1 METQQALVFLH
12 GAGGS
17 ARSWSALLE
26 HLGSYPAFAI
36 DLPGHGQRPDTLPA
50 EVTVSDYARVVWDIV
65 NNELQIRRPIIAG
78 HSMGGAIALT
88 LALEH
93 GSELSGL
100 ILIGTGARLRVRA
113 DLLEAARTAS
123 PEALQALAT
132 WSLVPTS
139 SESQR
144 AQFQRELARG
154 SASLYRDLLACH
166 TFDCMARLGEISL
179 PTLIVVGAE
188 DQMTPIK
195 YSQYLHDH
203 IAGST
208 LQIIPA
214 AGHAL
219 MQERPEELA
228 RVIAAWLAAAPSTP
242 SPGSCYNTASGFPHE
257 Q

>member
-1 METQQALVFLH
+1 MDHQPIVFLH

-26 HLGSYPAFAI
+26 YLGSYPAIAI
-36 DLPGHGQRPDTLPA
+36 DLPGHGQRADTLAA
-50 EVTVSDYARVVWDIV
+50 EVSVSDYAQAAWQIISK
-65 NNELQIRRPIIAG
+65 ELQLQRPIVAG

-93 GSELSGL
+93 GQELSGL

-113 DLLEAARTAS
+113 DLLEATRTGS
-123 PEALQALAT
+123 PEALQALST

-144 AQFQRELARG
+144 THFQQELASG
-154 SASLYRDLLACH
+154 AAQLYRDLLACH
-166 TFDCMARLGEISL
+166 TFDCMARLGEIQL

-188 DQMTPIK
+188 DQMTPVK

-219 MQERPEELA
+219 MQERPKELA

-257 Q
+257 

>member
-1 METQQALVFLH
+1 MDQQPIVFLH

-17 ARSWSALLE
+17 ARSWSALLGY
-26 HLGSYPAFAI
+26 LGTYPAFAI
-36 DLPGHGQRPDTLPA
+36 DLPGHGQRADTLA
-50 EVTVSDYARVVWDIV
+50 ADVSVSDYAQAAWQIV
-65 NNELQIRRPIIAG
+65 SKELQLQRPIVAG

-93 GSELSGL
+93 GQELSGL

-113 DLLEAARTAS
+113 DLLEAARTGS
-123 PEALQALAT
+123 SEALQALAT

-144 AQFQRELARG
+144 TRFQQELVSGAAQ
-154 SASLYRDLLACH
+154 LYRDLLACH
-166 TFDCMARLGEISL
+166 TFDCMARLGEIQL

-188 DQMTPIK
+188 DQMTPVK

-219 MQERPEELA
+219 MQEQPEELA
-228 RVIAAWLAAAPSTP
+228 RAIAAWLTAAPSTP

-257 Q
+257 

>member
-1 METQQALVFLH
+1 MVQQPIVFLH

-26 HLGSYPAFAI
+26 YLGSYPAIAI
-36 DLPGHGQRPDTLPA
+36 DLPGHGQRADTLPA
-50 EVTVSDYARVVWDIV
+50 EVSVSDYAQAVWQIV
-65 NNELQIRRPIIAG
+65 SHELQLQRPIVAG

-93 GSELSGL
+93 GQELAGL

-113 DLLEAARTAS
+113 DLLEATRTGS

-132 WSLVPTS
+132 WSLVSTS

-144 AQFQRELARG
+144 TRFQQELASG
-154 SASLYRDLLACH
+154 AAQLYRDLLACH
-166 TFDCMARLGEISL
+166 TFDCMARLGEIQL

-188 DQMTPIK
+188 DQMTPVK
-195 YSQYLHDH
+195 YSQYLHNH

-257 Q
+257 

>member
-1 METQQALVFLH
+1 MAKQTIVFLH

-17 ARSWSALLE
+17 AHSWSALLKQ
-26 HLGSYPAFAI
+26 LDSSTFAALAI
-36 DLPGHGQRPDTLPA
+36 DLPGHGQRADTLPA
-50 EVTVSDYARVVWDIV
+50 EVTISDYAQAVRQIIRQ
-65 NNELQIRRPIIAG
+65 ELQIEKPFLAG

-88 LALEH
+88 LALEY
-93 GSELSGL
+93 SQELSGL

-113 DLLEAARTAS
+113 DLLEGARTGTS
-123 PEALQALAT
+123 TALQALAT
-132 WSLVPTS
+132 WSLAPTS

-144 AQFQRELARG
+144 AQFQEELARG
-154 SASLYRDLLACH
+154 AAQLYRDLLACH
-166 TFDCMARLGEISL
+166 TFDCMARLGEIQL

-188 DQMTPIK
+188 DQMTPVK

-203 IAGST
+203 ITNST
-208 LQIIPA
+208 LQIISG

-257 Q
+257 